1 MTPKFTRVQVYCTA
15 HSFQSGTRTLIG
27 YPREKK
33 KHYSKWSIKLWL
45 GICCVT
51 ESKRSLQAM
60 SCPQL
65 CFPEDKTSSPSSC
78 CPQAKPQDRHIKIKI
93 KGIQS
98 FNQIVFWVASIEYT
112 LYSLVIF
119 APALVTGIV
128 QTGTILI
135 TKSETVGKLKWHIV
149 HLIHIT
155 GRDWFFMTVHCV
167 TFWISF

>member
-51 ESKRSLQAM
+51 ESKRSPAGYELPLAVLSRGQNLL
-60 SCPQL
+60 PL
-65 CFPEDKTSSPSSC
+65 KLLPSS
-78 CPQAKPQDRHIKIKI
+78 KLQDRHIKIKI

-98 FNQIVFWVASIEYT
+98 FNQIVFWVTSIEYT